1 MEAGILKAAI
11 ASIGEELKILKAQI
25 TGTGEQVKKKF
36 SSLKGLWK
44 DKAHFSL
51 EEIKNVE
58 IKLKGIS

>member
-36 SSLKGLWK
+36 SSLY
-44 DKAHFSL
+44 
-51 EEIKNVE
+51 
-58 IKLKGIS
+58 